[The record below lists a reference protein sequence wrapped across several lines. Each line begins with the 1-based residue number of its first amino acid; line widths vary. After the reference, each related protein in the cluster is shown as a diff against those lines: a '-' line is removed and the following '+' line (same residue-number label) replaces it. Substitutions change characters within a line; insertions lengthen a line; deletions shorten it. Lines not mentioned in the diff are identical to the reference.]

1 MLLSMDYPSRRRDR
15 ANLNSIGSSL
25 RSSRRGDPRSEYSGP
40 SANTPKGP
48 ATGAGANRVRSTEGA
63 TPTGAKLG
71 GSLGNGAH
79 SWFGM

>member
-48 ATGAGANRVRSTEGA
+48 ATGAGANRVRSPGPLA
-63 TPTGAKLG
+63 RRKARRQRGL
-71 GSLGNGAH
+71 S
-79 SWFGM
+79 